1 MKTATNLS
9 LLLLSFTILIQCTKT
24 TPEEEKEKLI
34 NKTIAEMTLEQKT
47 QLVVGTGM
55 FIDMPVPEE
64 MLEEMK
70 PFLDVLG
77 WFNEPESAE
86 DTAYTNM
93 VDRIRTYQ
101 PGTSGI
107 TAEFPDLGITSQVM
121 TDGPAGL
128 RMTTHATA
136 FPIGTLL
143 ASSWNVRLMG
153 AVGKTMGNEVL
164 ESGTDII
171 LGPGMNLHRDP
182 LCGRNFEYY
191 SEDPLLTGK
200 MAAAIVN
207 GIQSNG
213 VGTSVKHFAVNN
225 QETSRMNSNSIL
237 SARAL
242 REMYLKGFEI
252 VVKEAQPWT
261 VMSSYNYINGIYASE
276 SYELLT
282 TILRDEW
289 GFEGYV
295 VTDWSGGSDLVAQ
308 MKAGND
314 LIMPGRQAQWKEL
327 IRAVENGELEEDV
340 LDTNIRRILKI
351 MLNTPRYRKYE
362 ASGPDLKANAEF
374 AREAATEGL
383 VLLKNENNVL
393 PVSNAESNV
402 AAFGNAAYEIIIG
415 GTGSGDVNEAY
426 SVSLIQGLVNGGF
439 EPDNTLEKL
448 YLEYIE
454 KARMEQGPPS
464 NPLAALMGVKD
475 PVPEMN
481 VSRELATKM
490 AASTDVAL
498 ITIGRNAGEGGDR
511 KAEEGDFYLTSTEKE
526 LIQNV
531 SDAFHAVDKKVIV
544 ILNIAGVIETS
555 SWMDLPDAILCAW
568 QAGQEAGNSIM
579 DIVSGKV
586 NPSGKLTMTFPKSYD
601 DTPAKKNFPGTP
613 TQSESDNNL
622 NTAYTTEGIL
632 MEVPYEEDI
641 YVGYRY
647 YNTFEVPVSFE
658 FGYGLSYTSF
668 DYLNLEIE
676 NPEFDGTLKF
686 SAEIKN
692 TGSVAGKEA
701 VQFYVSAPGRD
712 MDKPAMELVTFGK
725 TRLLE
730 PGESEILNFQ
740 IDTKDIASFD
750 ESSSSWVAEQG
761 TYTLSVGASCIDI
774 RHTAEFTLVKS
785 LSAGEV
791 SRSLLPERE
800 IEKLYIRK

>member
-1 MKTATNLS
+1 MKTAINLT
-9 LLLLSFTILIQCTKT
+9 LLLLTFITMIQCTMT
-24 TPEEEKEKLI
+24 TPEEEEEKLI
-34 NKTIAEMTLEQKT
+34 NETIANMTLEQKT

-64 MLEEMK
+64 TLEQMK
-70 PFLDVLG
+70 PFLETFG
-77 WFNEPESAE
+77 WFNEPESTK
-86 DTAYTNM
+86 DTSYTNM

-101 PGTSGI
+101 PGTSGT

-128 RMTTHATA
+128 RMTSHATA

-143 ASSWNVRLMG
+143 ASSWNVKLMD

-207 GIQSNG
+207 GIQSKG

-242 REMYLKGFEI
+242 REMYLKAFEI

-261 VMSSYNYINGIYASE
+261 VMSSYNFINGIYASE

-295 VTDWSGGSDLVAQ
+295 VTDWSGGIDLVAQ

-314 LIMPGRQAQWKEL
+314 LIMPGRQAQWKDL

-351 MLNTPRYRKYE
+351 MIKTPRYRKYE

-383 VLLKNENNVL
+383 VLLKNENNAL
-393 PVSNAESNV
+393 PISNAESNV
-402 AAFGNAAYEIIIG
+402 AAFGNAAYETIIG

-426 SVSLIQGLVNGGF
+426 SVSLIQGLLNGGF
-439 EPDNTLEKL
+439 SPDNTLEKH

-454 KARMEQGPPS
+454 MARLEQGPPT

-531 SDAFHAVDKKVIV
+531 SDAFHAVEKKVIV
-544 ILNIAGVIETS
+544 ILNIAGVIETA

-579 DIVSGKV
+579 DVVSGRV

-622 NTAYTTEGIL
+622 ATAYTNEGIL
-632 MEVPYEEDI
+632 MEVHYEEDI

-647 YNTFEVPVSFE
+647 YNTFKVPVSFE

-676 NPEFDGTLKF
+676 TSEFDGTLKF
-686 SAEIKN
+686 SVEIKN
-692 TGSVAGKEA
+692 AGSVAGKEA
-701 VQFYVSAPGRD
+701 VQFYISAPGRD
-712 MDKPAMELVTFGK
+712 MDKPEMELVTFGK

-761 TYTLSVGASCIDI
+761 TYTLSVGASCLNI
-774 RHTAEFTLVKS
+774 RHTAEFTLAKS

-791 SRSLLPERE
+791 SRSLLPEWE
-800 IEKLYIRK
+800 IEKLYTRK